1 MLNYQYRILLMRN
14 GAIQG
19 VAELLDPKLYELL
32 CHVGFVTQRSLQH
45 SLIPTTLHAHFPL
58 PQNVD

>member
-1 MLNYQYRILLMRN
+1 MRN